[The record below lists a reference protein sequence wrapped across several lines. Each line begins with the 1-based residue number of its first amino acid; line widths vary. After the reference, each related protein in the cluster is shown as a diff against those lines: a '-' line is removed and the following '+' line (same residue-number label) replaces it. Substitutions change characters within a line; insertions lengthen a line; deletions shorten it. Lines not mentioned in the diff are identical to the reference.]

1 MQGQVTTL
9 FAHAN
14 RRSFLT
20 SALGAALSV
29 AVVGLSMGAQPAQA
43 AETVIKAPD
52 AYVAA
57 KAGNIILVDIRTP
70 REWAQTGI
78 AEGAVALDM
87 THKSFVDSLVKLRS
101 AHPDKPIALI
111 CRTGNRSGYVFDAL
125 NKQGFPN
132 LMDVSEGM
140 AGGPNGKGWIPHGL
154 PTYAGNSE
162 EITTRLNAMMNP

>member
-1 MQGQVTTL
+1 MKPQT
-9 FAHAN
+9 FRPN
-14 RRSFLT
+14 RRRVLTGGISAGAVALSLT
-20 SALGAALSV
+20 SLPV
-29 AVVGLSMGAQPAQA
+29 WA

-70 REWAQTGI
+70 QEWAETGI
-78 AEGAVALDM
+78 AEGAIALDM
-87 THKSFVDSLVKLRS
+87 TEKSFVESLVNLRS
-101 AHPDKPIALI
+101 THPEKPIALI

-140 AGGPNGKGWIPHGL
+140 AGGRNGKGWIPRGL
-154 PTYAGNSE
+154 PIYAGTDA
-162 EITTRLNAMMNP
+162 EITPRLIAVMKP